1 MDLLQENA
9 EKILM
14 LMINLLFVA
23 MIIIARSQKNLY
35 NAINKFL
42 GTQIHDK
49 SDTATLLMDL
59 LKHHDKDPDYIVYPR
74 LERPS
79 NELTGLFANNTMN
92 SADYEWILCCTLKAT
107 NNLIPLVLFTDEDL
121 AMIAAIHIIYLQT
134 RHLLCIYHIS
144 KNIKKKA
151 RSKLHVF
158 TAGVESTQ
166 QVESINDVFK
176 KHLDRNTL
184 LKKLGKVIEQKLEN
198 ESQYTRIK
206 DYYGSNPSSG
216 LPLTYFTI
224 FKDIDS
230 VLKDYLSPIPLSLQ
244 QVNESNFSSTGI
256 IEHIY
261 DMPQIQLYELLL
273 DIPEDNI

>member
-1 MDLLQENA
+1 MYSILMQNSMDLLQENA

-23 MIIIARSQKNLY
+23 MIIIARSQ
-35 NAINKFL
+35 FL

-244 QVNESNFSSTGI
+244 QV
-256 IEHIY
+256 
-261 DMPQIQLYELLL
+261 QIK
-273 DIPEDNI
+273 

>member
-92 SADYEWILCCTLKAT
+92 S
-107 NNLIPLVLFTDEDL
+107 DEDL